1 MTFLRAA
8 LILAVA
14 TVSMAEERQG
24 AASGYGA
31 PSGGYGAPTGPTGG
45 QSYDPQPS
53 YADYDTQAYGG
64 TGQATDGGDD
74 LGAKLGELIPLFI
87 AVFAAIILAQLLAPL
102 LMQLLMLLVGILPMA
117 LNIKAP
123 IINALLNPFGLSL
136 CSIAAPASAAAPA
149 IFPAAGRSMDFS
161 SRSLQDAASAFGFEV
176 SQDKIDIASN
186 FVLKGIEAYRSEY
199 LQKLS
204 NFSATLLS

>member
-14 TVSMAEERQG
+14 TVSLAEERQG

-45 QSYDPQPS
+45 QSYDPQPT
-53 YADYDTQAYGG
+53 YADYDTQGYEA
-64 TGQATDGGDD
+64 QATDGGDD

-136 CSIAAPASAAAPA
+136 CSIGAPASAAAPA

-199 LQKLS
+199 LQ
-204 NFSATLLS
+204 

>member
-1 MTFLRAA
+1 MNFLRAA

-14 TVSMAEERQG
+14 TVSLAEERQG

-45 QSYDPQPS
+45 QSYDPQPA
-53 YADYDTQAYGG
+53 YADYDTQGYEA
-64 TGQATDGGDD
+64 QATDGGDD

-149 IFPAAGRSMDFS
+149 IFPAGRSMDFS

-199 LQKLS
+199 LQ
-204 NFSATLLS
+204 

>member
-45 QSYDPQPS
+45 QQGYEAQPS
-53 YADYDTQAYGG
+53 YDYDQGG
-64 TGQATDGGDD
+64 YEAQATDGGDD

-136 CSIAAPASAAAPA
+136 CSIAAPASTAAPA

-161 SRSLQDAASAFGFEV
+161 SRSLSTAAMDLASGFGMDI

-186 FVLKGIEAYRSEY
+186 FVLKGIEAYRNSYEV
-199 LQKLS
+199 
-204 NFSATLLS
+204 